1 MILEALLKSR
11 NRCLDRFLKIT
22 QLYLNKIQ
30 STPDTD
36 LSDLDLFMAEREA
49 VIKALGLFERKI
61 TETVDQL
68 CQSEEKSSL
77 VNLARPIIEPL
88 LEERVSII
96 QNIIQT
102 DEKLFK
108 IIDQVKIK
116 IACELGSTRKLK
128 DNINKF
134 KSIWVTEAGEGI
146 DTKL

>member
-11 NRCLDRFLKIT
+11 NRCLDRFLIIT
-22 QLYLNKIQ
+22 KTFLNKIE
-30 STPDTD
+30 STQDTN
-36 LSDLDLFMAEREA
+36 LPDLDLFMAEREA
-49 VIKALGLFERKI
+49 VIKALGLFDRKI
-61 TETVDQL
+61 TETAQELSVLEDKNSL
-68 CQSEEKSSL
+68 KNFAQS
-77 VNLARPIIEPL
+77 IIEPL
-88 LEERVSII
+88 LEERVCII

-108 IIDQVKIK
+108 IINQEKVK

-128 DNINKF
+128 DNMSKF